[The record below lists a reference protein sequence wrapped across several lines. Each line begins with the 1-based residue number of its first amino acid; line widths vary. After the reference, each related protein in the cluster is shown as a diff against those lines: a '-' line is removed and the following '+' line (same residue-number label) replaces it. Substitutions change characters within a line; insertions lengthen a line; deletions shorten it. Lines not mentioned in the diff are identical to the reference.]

1 MEAVAGS
8 KCSMVAVVAEAVEA
22 LVVMGSWGSMMMV
35 AEVDSA
41 VAVETRKSTHSAD
54 HQYRHHLSVYT
65 KPTKLSPPKT

>member
-1 MEAVAGS
+1 MVVVGVVMGS
-8 KCSMVAVVAEAVEA
+8 WCS
-22 LVVMGSWGSMMMV
+22 MGSWGSMMMV